1 MRSIEAI
8 IASQFKVWEKER
20 LQREAEGKS
29 GAGFKVRPVVT
40 ISRQKGSL
48 GLLIAEKLAKQLD
61 YRILRREIV
70 DEICKS
76 AGYQKKIVQALD
88 GKVPNPVEF
97 WLEGLLKGQY
107 VTQPDYTKSL
117 VKVIFSMSEL
127 GGVIVIGRG
136 AGFILPPERR
146 FSLRTV
152 AALSRRIEN
161 LQRYQKLSPDDARD
175 EIARNDRA
183 QTEFIK
189 TTFRRDI
196 NDSNAYDLVINT
208 TNIDVDSAVKICN
221 EAIMAKWR
229 RLGSA
234 TPGGEN

>member
-29 GAGFKVRPVVT
+29 GAGLRIRPIVT
-40 ISRQKGSL
+40 FSRQKGSL

-76 AGYQKKIVQALD
+76 AGYQKKIIQALD

-97 WLEGLLKGQY
+97 WLEGLFKGQY

-117 VKVIFSMSEL
+117 VKVILSMSEL
-127 GGVIVIGRG
+127 GGVLVIGRG
-136 AGFILPPERR
+136 ANFILPPERR
-146 FSLRTV
+146 FSLRTI
-152 AALSRRIEN
+152 AALPCRIEN
-161 LQRYQKLSPDDARD
+161 LQRYEKLSPNDARD
-175 EIARNDRA
+175 EIIRNDRT
-183 QTEFIK
+183 QTEFIR

-196 NDSNAYDLVINT
+196 NDSSAYDLVVNT
-208 TNIDVDSAVKICN
+208 TNIDVDSAVKICD
-221 EAIMAKWR
+221 EAIRAKWR
-229 RLGSA
+229 QLESA
-234 TPGGEN
+234 APGGEN